1 MCNLLLY
8 VSSYGHYLYW
18 QSIFILNR
26 NLVRLLLRESD
37 YIKDTVLPG
46 ANSNIA
52 SVPRLI
58 TSRAREHGA
67 SHCQQHAATCCRKF
81 RFSMLLI
88 KFASIFLSACILFFI
103 KRSKKCVSKCISTC
117 LLLPFDPQK
126 TTIVAC
132 FFTLKRRLT
141 EFSMY
146 CSYYRRRV

>member
-117 LLLPFDPQK
+117 LRFTVRSTKNNCCSL
-126 TTIVAC
+126 
-132 FFTLKRRLT
+132 FFFYVEKALN
-141 EFSMY
+141 
-146 CSYYRRRV
+146 